1 MSFGFG
7 EKDGVVEA
15 EYYGISYRIPFG
27 YGENLISDF
36 PERRSSPIAA
46 SGAFS
51 EDGSFSLLVHLMN
64 EEIGTIR
71 MQASFSD
78 DSVSVCSH
86 LCGEFSFR
94 GFEGSAT
101 GILEKHGALE

>member
-1 MSFGFG
+1 MTAGKNDRKRPK
-7 EKDGVVEA
+7 E
-15 EYYGISYRIPFG
+15 RPF
-27 YGENLISDF
+27 LFQLRS
-36 PERRSSPIAA
+36 ERRSSPIAA

-78 DSVSVCSH
+78 DSVSLCSH